1 MNIKYSKQSIK
12 FLKKQDTTTRQR
24 IVDAI
29 NALPSG
35 DVKKLQGYPF
45 YRLRVGTYR
54 VIFDMDGNVLYIL
67 KIENRG
73 QVYKR

>member
-29 NALPSG
+29 ETVSPDDWDIKMLNNLDAPDCHEFVSSEDAMKELG
-35 DVKKLQGYPF
+35 L
-45 YRLRVGTYR
+45 
-54 VIFDMDGNVLYIL
+54 N
-67 KIENRG
+67 
-73 QVYKR
+73 

>member
-1 MNIKYSKQSIK
+1 MIIQYSKQSIK
-12 FLKKQDTTTRQR
+12 FLKKQDTNTRQR

-35 DVKKLQGYPF
+35 DVKKLQGQPF

-54 VIFDMDGNVLYIL
+54 VIFDKDGTVLCIL